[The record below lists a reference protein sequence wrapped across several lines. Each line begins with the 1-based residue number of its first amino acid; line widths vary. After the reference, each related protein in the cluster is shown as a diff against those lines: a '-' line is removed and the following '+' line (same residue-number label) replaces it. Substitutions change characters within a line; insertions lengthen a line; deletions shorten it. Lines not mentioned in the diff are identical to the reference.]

1 MTGMRSWL
9 TLVHVCKTKI
19 IANQMSKD
27 IVSNAK
33 HHFTNLLQEIYTSLI
48 PTLGFFTYQCKL
60 RLTLFCISELTLAEF
75 SHSVLNIVKSFLWL
89 VLFSS
94 YLHMQEYHPL
104 HNQVSIYIRTILEYS
119 NTGFVHGKK
128 QPDWHSSTSVW
139 NNLNKIQKHSD
150 KRSKIHFNWY
160 RE

>member
-1 MTGMRSWL
+1 MFTHWACAWQEWNPDWHSSTSVKRRLSL
-9 TLVHVCKTKI
+9 IRCRYIV
-19 IANQMSKD
+19 D

-33 HHFTNLLQEIYTSLI
+33 HHFTNLLQEIYPSLI

-119 NTGFVHGKK
+119 HIGLVHGRK
-128 QPDWHSSTSVW
+128 T
-139 NNLNKIQKHSD
+139 NLTNTRLHLFETI
-150 KRSKIHFNWY
+150 
-160 RE
+160 